1 MTSIALVSVVLL
13 GSLILVLG
21 TRLAVQMMEA
31 GRAKSATIE
40 DYLRAERVLDSVVL
54 EAETMKRIL
63 SHDDARFIAEQGTCE
78 AQKLFESERKRLAL
92 RWVRRMQKQVSELM
106 KLHLMLARY
115 TSKPMP
121 KLELDL
127 SAKCLAFKL
136 ISTVVLAII
145 WLVGPFRA
153 ASVVTYTLNSAAYFC
168 GIFRL
173 RHVDVQGSRL
183 ASEPGSR

>member
-1 MTSIALVSVVLL
+1 MTSIALLSIVLL
-13 GSLILVLG
+13 GSLILILG
-21 TRLAVQMMEA
+21 TRLAAQMIEA
-31 GRAKSATIE
+31 GRAEGAPIE
-40 DYLRAERVLDSVVL
+40 NYLRAERVLDSVVM

-63 SHDDARFIAEQGTCE
+63 SRDDARFIAEQGTCE
-78 AQKLFESERKRLAL
+78 AQKLFENERKRLAL
-92 RWVRRMQKQVSELM
+92 LWVRRIQKQVSELL

-121 KLELDL
+121 KFEFDL

-145 WLVGPFRA
+145 WVAGPFRA
-153 ASVVTYTLNSAAYFC
+153 ASVVTYTLDSAAYFC
-168 GIFRL
+168 SIFRL